1 MAGDGVATSVG
12 VRVGAAF
19 CALPIASVRQVV
31 RPLGVTSVPA
41 RAAGFLGF
49 AEHHGRALPVFA
61 LAELVGMPGDA
72 EAPGSAAKW
81 LVLEHAARDFVLVVD
96 AVTGVFSLEL
106 RLGLGPEVGASSPA
120 LPAVASTREGRRA
133 LPGILAGVTA
143 QGGRPLLLL
152 ELAGLLPLLD
162 ELGCGE

>member
-61 LAELVGMPGDA
+61 LADLVGMSGDA

-81 LVLEHAARDFVLVVD
+81 LVLEHGARDFVLVVD

-106 RLGLGPEVGASSPA
+106 RLGLGPGASTPA
-120 LPAVASTREGRRA
+120 LPAAASTREGRRA
-133 LPGILAGVTA
+133 LPGIIAGVTA